1 MLRNLADTMPDD
13 EYMTGAGF
21 IRSVPATGSAWGNPD
36 RSVIDAGRRV
46 PPPMPSESFGDLWPV
61 ISDLADAAGAP
72 VDYVAVGVLVATASL
87 IGGKRRVR
95 PWSNSDWEEPAI
107 LWAALVGDPS
117 ANKSPALDRATKPM
131 RAIERDDADNHRDN
145 LMDWEAKAERAKAEK
160 AAWSEAVKEAA
171 KEGHETPAL
180 PDTAVIPDEPV
191 RRRPVVQ
198 DATVEALAMI
208 LSGNPAGTL
217 MVRDEL
223 AGWLNFDKYSNG
235 NRAFWL
241 EAFGGR
247 PFVVDR
253 LKNGGKPICLPFSGV
268 SVVGGIQPDRLCDD
282 LLGGVDDGLVARFLW
297 VWPDKVPFG
306 RPTGTVDAR
315 RLEYIYRAL
324 DGITWGRAENGDL
337 AAITLPLTDQAS
349 NLFEKWGKQQ
359 EGDADDAGP
368 LYKGTVGKMNGMV
381 LRIALVIE
389 YLRWADQG
397 GPEPITVSE
406 ISLAS
411 AVELAEDYIKPMALR
426 VYGDAALPPVERNA
440 ATLAR
445 YILKHGT
452 QRLNGGDIRR
462 HWRLP
467 GLKTADAVKD
477 ALELLAEADWLRAA
491 PTRQGDSPGRQ
502 RSDFLV
508 NPKVLESNHG

>member
-1 MLRNLADTMPDD
+1 MNAITAHSRID
-13 EYMTGAGF
+13 GAEV
-21 IRSVPATGSAWGNPD
+21 ISIWGQPD
-36 RSVIDAGRRV
+36 RSVVDAGRRT
-46 PPPMPSESFGDLWPV
+46 PPALPSESFGELWPV
-61 ISDLADAAGAP
+61 LSDLADAAGAP
-72 VDYVAVGVLVATASL
+72 VDYVAIGTLVAAASL

-145 LMDWEAKAERAKAEK
+145 LMEWEAKAERAKAEK
-160 AAWSEAVKEAA
+160 AAWSDAVKEAT
-171 KEGHETPAL
+171 KEGHDTPPL
-180 PDTAVIPDEPV
+180 PDMAVIPDEPS

-198 DATVEALAMI
+198 DATVEALASI

-217 MVRDEL
+217 LVRDEL

-253 LKNGGKPICLPFSGV
+253 LKNAGKPICLPFSGV

-306 RPTGTVDAR
+306 RPRGSVDAG
-315 RLEYIYRAL
+315 RLECAYRSL
-324 DGITWGRAENGDL
+324 DGITWGRADNGDL
-337 AAITLPLTDQAS
+337 AAITLPLTDNAA
-349 NLFEKWGKQQ
+349 NIFEKWGKKQ
-359 EGDADDAGP
+359 EHDADDAGP

-381 LRIALVIE
+381 LRIALVVE
-389 YLRWADQG
+389 YLRWADQR
-397 GPEPITVSE
+397 GPEPVTVSE

-411 AVELAEDYIKPMALR
+411 AVELAENYIKPMALR

-445 YILKHGT
+445 HIVKNKVV
-452 QRLNGGDIRR
+452 RLNARDIRR
-462 HWRLP
+462 EWRLP
-467 GLKTADAVKD
+467 GLKTADAVKE
-477 ALELLAEADWLRAA
+477 ALDLLVEAEWLRPA
-491 PTRQGDSPGRQ
+491 PTRDGDSHGRQ
-502 RSDFLV
+502 RADFLV
-508 NPKVLESNHG
+508 NPKVSEA

>member
-1 MLRNLADTMPDD
+1 MNATTAHSRID
-13 EYMTGAGF
+13 GAEV
-21 IRSVPATGSAWGNPD
+21 ISIWANPD
-36 RSVIDAGRRV
+36 RSVIDAGRRS
-46 PPPMPSESFGDLWPV
+46 PPVLPSESFGELWPV
-61 ISDLADAAGAP
+61 LCDLADAAGAP
-72 VDYVAVGVLVATASL
+72 VDYVAIGALVAAASL

-131 RAIERDDADNHRDN
+131 RMIERDDADNHRDN
-145 LMDWEAKAERAKAEK
+145 LMEWEAKAERAKAEK
-160 AAWSEAVKEAA
+160 AAWSEAVKEAT
-171 KEGHETPAL
+171 KEGLNTPPL
-180 PDTAVIPDEPV
+180 PEMAVLPDEPI

-241 EAFGGR
+241 ESFGGR

-253 LKNGGKPICLPFSGV
+253 LKNAGKPISLPFTGV

-282 LLGGVDDGLVARFLW
+282 LLGGADDGLIARFLW

-306 RPTGTVDAR
+306 RPKGTVDAT
-315 RLEYIYRAL
+315 RLEYTYRAL
-324 DGITWGRAENGDL
+324 DGVAWGRSENGDL
-337 AAITLPLTDQAS
+337 AHLTLPLTDQAAH
-349 NLFEKWGKQQ
+349 LFENWGKQQ
-359 EGDADDAGP
+359 QADADDAGP
-368 LYKGTVGKMNGMV
+368 LYKGTVGKMPGIV
-381 LRIALVIE
+381 LRLALVIE
-389 YLRWADQG
+389 YLRWADG
-397 GPEPITVSE
+397 GGSEPVTVSHL
-406 ISLAS
+406 SLA
-411 AVELAEDYIKPMALR
+411 AALELADDYIKPMALR

-445 YILKHGT
+445 HIVKNKVA
-452 QRLNGGDIRR
+452 RLNGRDIRR
-462 HWRLP
+462 EWRLP

-477 ALELLAEADWLRAA
+477 ALDLLVDAEWLRPA
-491 PTRQGDSPGRQ
+491 PGRDGETAGRQ
-502 RSDFLV
+502 RADFLV
-508 NPKVLESNHG
+508 NPKVLEG